1 MLARPSVRSRRSALG
16 GWCHLSKDKPLSAE
30 ELRELGAE
38 HGSWAKV
45 AKHLGKPSSTIR
57 DRAFNLGVDIRDL
70 TPGTTTKTP
79 QMTPGVKV
87 NGDLAEVV
95 SKPSVEL
102 GDIDTLLRE
111 RGLNPDE
118 WEVKSATLN
127 EWDSPTGDV
136 LKQLKVTLQR
146 KVDTAWLF
154 PAVDV
159 KPRAVRRSRRS
170 SSADRVAVC
179 LPDQHAPLHDSAL
192 HDAVCGFLTE
202 FAHTDIVALGDLG
215 DYAPISRFRDSGAQ
229 KWMASA
235 QDCIQASFEL
245 LSDYRSASDAPMVL
259 LKGNHDWRLETE
271 LLSRAERLYGIKPAE
286 IPGAEQIP
294 ANSLRH
300 LLHLDAIGC
309 ELIEP
314 EIEGDDYNHAEYWLS
329 DQLVCIHGKQVKNGA
344 EKHAESIGASVIM
357 GHTHKQRAT
366 VVSRWSN
373 DSLYHLDAVEAGTL
387 RELGKS
393 IGYANRPKSQQGFA
407 VATVLADG
415 SHTIELVRWDGNK
428 LRFRG
433 RSW

>member
-1 MLARPSVRSRRSALG
+1 MLVPQSERFARSVSA
-16 GWCHLSKDKPLSAE
+16 GWCRLSNHAFSAE
-30 ELRELGAE
+30 ELRVLGAE
-38 HGSWAKV
+38 HGSWAAV
-45 AKHLGKPSSTIR
+45 ARHLQVPVTTIKSRAHALGLDIREITGKPAR
-57 DRAFNLGVDIRDL
+57 VG
-70 TPGTTTKTP
+70 P
-79 QMTPGVKV
+79 QFTPGVKV
-87 NGDLAEVV
+87 NGDKAEVI

-102 GDIDTLLRE
+102 GDLDALLRD

-127 EWDSPTGDV
+127 EWDSPTGEV

-159 KPRAVRRSRRS
+159 KPRAVRRRGRS
-170 SSADRVAVC
+170 SRAERIAVC
-179 LPDQHAPLHDSAL
+179 LPDQHAPLHDTAV
-192 HDAVCGFLTE
+192 HEAVCRFLAE

-215 DYAPISRFRDSGAQ
+215 DYAPISRFRDSGAR

-235 QDCIQASFEL
+235 QECIQASFEL
-245 LSDYRSASDAPMVL
+245 LSDYRSASDAPMML

-286 IPGAEQIP
+286 IPGTEQIP
-294 ANSLRH
+294 ATSLRH
-300 LLHLDAIGC
+300 LLHLDALGC

-314 EIEGDDYNHAEYWLS
+314 MIEGDDYNHAEYWLS
-329 DQLVCIHGKQVKNGA
+329 DQLVCIHGKQVRNGA

-366 VVSRWSN
+366 VVSRWHN
-373 DSLYHLDAVEAGTL
+373 DRLSHLDAVEAGTL
-387 RELGKS
+387 RELGTS
-393 IGYANRPKSQQGFA
+393 IGYANRPKSQQGFV
-407 VATVLADG
+407 VASVMADG
-415 SHTIELVRWDGNK
+415 SHTIELVRWDGEA

-433 RSW
+433 RAW